1 MNIIRR
7 LFDLNLSPGKSA
19 FLWGPLKVGKSHWI
33 HSHLKNNP
41 IIDLLQT
48 DIFVEYASK
57 PSLLRERFSDEKK
70 LIVIDEI
77 QKVPDLLNEVHWLI
91 ENKKKS
97 FLLTGSSAR
106 KLKRG
111 QANLLGG
118 RAWRRLM
125 TPLSFF
131 ETEGFDIEQIMI
143 SGLLPSHFLSKYPKE
158 ELRSYLADYLKEEIA
173 NEAAVHSIPTFSDFL
188 KTAALTSGELIN
200 YANIGRECGVSPK
213 VVRDYVDILEDT
225 YLGFRISPWK
235 KSRNRRLIETEKFYL
250 FDVGVSNFLSRR
262 EPKLGTPEFGKSFEH
277 YILME
282 LKAYQAYRDQELEIR
297 YWRTSTGQEVD
308 FILGEKDL
316 AIEIKA
322 SSRTHETDTR
332 SLEALKDDGNI
343 KKAVLISFESQRK
356 ILNGWIEVLPWKDF
370 LQKLWNGD
378 FV

>member
-1 MNIIRR
+1 
-7 LFDLNLSPGKSA
+7 
-19 FLWGPLKVGKSHWI
+19 
-33 HSHLKNNP
+33 
-41 IIDLLQT
+41 
-48 DIFVEYASK
+48 
-57 PSLLRERFSDEKK
+57 
-70 LIVIDEI
+70 
-77 QKVPDLLNEVHWLI
+77 
-91 ENKKKS
+91 
-97 FLLTGSSAR
+97 
-106 KLKRG
+106 
-111 QANLLGG
+111 
-118 RAWRRLM
+118 M

-158 ELRSYLADYLKEEIA
+158 ELRAYLADYLKEEIA
-173 NEAAVHSIPTFSDFL
+173 NEAAVRSISTFSDFL
-188 KTAALTSGELIN
+188 KIAALTSGELIN